1 MRKAGLLPYGLV
13 LAADFYLLPL
23 CMRNTGSAM
32 LLLLCVMPLTAF
44 AVGVLCG
51 VRRGFCPL
59 LQQYFCFC
67 LPFSCTTIRP
77 PGHTAWFSGEL
88 SWQGTELAGYFTE
101 NGREIYGKLGRP
113 FAGNQR
119 RTCAFRHR
127 SFSRY

>member
-59 LQQYFCFC
+59 LPAAAVLLF
-67 LPFSCTTIRP
+67 LPTIFLYYNP
-77 PGHTAWFSGEL
+77 SAWAYGLVFG
-88 SWQGTELAGYFTE
+88 GIVLAG
-101 NGREIYGKLGRP
+101 NGIGRIFYGKR
-113 FAGNQR
+113 
-119 RTCAFRHR
+119 
-127 SFSRY
+127 